1 VLGLHDMM
9 VCVANFA
16 ELLLREFAK
25 RWGILSAMKSLPRR
39 QKRPVGRS
47 TSYRREYCARI
58 IKAMASGLSAE
69 AAAAKIGISARSL
82 FYWQREHPEFL
93 QAIQEGRQQ
102 GLLWWEKRAQAM
114 AKGKP
119 GNTQIVMLALRNR
132 SRAAHGWNNET
143 LKVEHSAAETG
154 PVIDARQLERFH
166 PHRNQE
172 GIPLERRI

>member
-1 VLGLHDMM
+1 MPPCCICSPADPRRGRAIKGNRERQSSVLFNGHIWPCRVLGLHDMM
-9 VCVANFA
+9 MCFANFA

-39 QKRPVGRS
+39 QKRPVGRP

-102 GLLWWEKRAQAM
+102 GLLWWEKRAQATSLPKSIQN
-114 AKGKP
+114 AELTGF
-119 GNTQIVMLALRNR
+119 
-132 SRAAHGWNNET
+132 
-143 LKVEHSAAETG
+143 SA
-154 PVIDARQLERFH
+154 
-166 PHRNQE
+166 NC
-172 GIPLERRI
+172 